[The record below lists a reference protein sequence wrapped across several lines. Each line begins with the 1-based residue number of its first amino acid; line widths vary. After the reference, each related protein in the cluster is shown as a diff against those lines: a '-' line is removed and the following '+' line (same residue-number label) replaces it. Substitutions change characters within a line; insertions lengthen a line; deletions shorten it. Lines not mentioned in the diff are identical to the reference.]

1 MILRLSFLGGQMEV
15 IAGEAPRDFLGACR
29 ELAAEYPECRGTIVL
44 AAVRGEAPAVDF
56 HGAFAPEF
64 QQKVRNI
71 WALKASGQRLPERL
85 DTPRPVFQVGIGE
98 GRART
103 VLGSPP
109 SLVANFCEAFARA
122 NPAAVARVTGL
133 LVDGGVRLQVMGDM
147 PELAQSRLLRR
158 WDPHQETVRLSGP
171 EPDRPKR
178 HRVGVWVGGIVS
190 AVIILGVALDS
201 GLGDRVRAVTPDLGT
216 GPFGPATTPFAA
228 APRPAEPP
236 LQNGEVIEE
245 RGPTGPHT
253 FYVDNRDALGF
264 VARLVQRDGEVRRAF
279 YVGPSQRAQVRGIPD
294 GVYDVV
300 FIQGRAFSLATMQFQ
315 SVLSVSRLDGP
326 FEYATEAIPGGTRF
340 WTKGVVTRAP
350 QGRIKRYPVSTEWA
364 RK

>member
-1 MILRLSFLGGQMEV
+1 M
-15 IAGEAPRDFLGACR
+15 
-29 ELAAEYPECRGTIVL
+29 
-44 AAVRGEAPAVDF
+44 VDF

-64 QQKVRNI
+64 RQKVRNL
-71 WALKASGQRLPERL
+71 WSLKANGHKLPERL
-85 DTPRPVFQVGIGE
+85 DTPRPVFQVEIGE

-103 VLGSPP
+103 VLATPP
-109 SLVANFCEAFARA
+109 GVVTSFCEAFARA
-122 NPAAVARVTGL
+122 NPTAVVRVTGL
-133 LVDGGVRLQVMGDM
+133 LVDGAIRLQFMGDM

-158 WDPHQETVRLSGP
+158 WDQYKETVGISAP
-171 EPDRPKR
+171 EPDRPRR
-178 HRVGVWVGGIVS
+178 HRVGLWIGGLVS
-190 AVIILGVALDS
+190 AVVILGVALDG
-201 GLGDRVRAVTPDLGT
+201 GLGDRMRAVTPDLGT
-216 GPFGPATTPFAA
+216 GPFRPAPIPFAA
-228 APRPAEPP
+228 APRPAEPL

-253 FYVDNRDALGF
+253 FYADNRDSMGF
-264 VARLVQRDGEVRRAF
+264 VARLVQRNGAVRRAF

-300 FIQGRAFSLATMQFQ
+300 FIQGRAFSRATMQFQ
-315 SVLSVSRLDGP
+315 SVLSVSRLDEP

-340 WTKGVVTRAP
+340 WTKGVVTQAP